1 MSKLLEA
8 VDRHFLVRRL
18 AFLVLL
24 ALTWRAFDWAMAYAA
39 TSERT
44 GADLALV
51 VAVVTAPV
59 AWLQKAV
66 VDLYNVARGSTSHA
80 SGG

>member
-1 MSKLLEA
+1 MSKILDA

-24 ALTWRAFDWAMAYAA
+24 ALTWRAFDWAMLYAA

-44 GADLALV
+44 GTDLALV
-51 VAVVTAPV
+51 VAAVTAPI

-66 VDLYNVARGSTSHA
+66 VDLYNVARGSAGHA
-80 SGG
+80 DGG